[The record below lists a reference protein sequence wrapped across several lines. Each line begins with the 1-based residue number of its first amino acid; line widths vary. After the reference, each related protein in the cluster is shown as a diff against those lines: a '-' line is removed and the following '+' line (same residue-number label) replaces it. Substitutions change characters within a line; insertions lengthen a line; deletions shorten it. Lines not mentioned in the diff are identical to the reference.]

1 MRSNNVYTF
10 VYYWLSRCIFIGKN
24 FLKYP
29 LVSIVRIWQT
39 QVRTTMENAFWDNI
53 ASGLVQE
60 PTDYK
65 RVIDLVGEVREE
77 LEALVP
83 ESWKDELRECMD
95 LELITQVSLLP
106 LLISF

>member
-1 MRSNNVYTF
+1 M
-10 VYYWLSRCIFIGKN
+10 
-24 FLKYP
+24 
-29 LVSIVRIWQT
+29 QA
-39 QVRTTMENAFWDNI
+39 QVRSAMENAFWDNI
-53 ASGLVQE
+53 ANGLAQE

-65 RVIDLVGEVREE
+65 RIVDLVGEVREE

-95 LELITQVSLLP
+95 LELITQVSLLS